1 MVIPPIISAAGGVGK
16 TTLSLMLSYVLPPNY
31 RVLLIDM
38 DPTAGLTLR
47 MLGDLTYQRLLS
59 ERRTLMDMIRD
70 DEHGNVDIRNYIIY
84 GRQVKS
90 YDDEIKLYPQFNEVA
105 VLSPGEGFDE
115 FFAEN
120 QNMDVGK
127 MVWKVLHRGGG
138 IDGLFDVAIV
148 DTAPFFDKR
157 YTLIALY
164 GVGRAVVVLRPT
176 LTDTNRTNTMINKIA
191 GLFRK
196 MDERIPIFTLV
207 FNFDP
212 NKYVIEAKT
221 LSDALKVQRIDIE
234 ENSGRP
240 VSMSIAGRARK
251 VDEML
256 RRNLETLVKLNDSII
271 DCFNYVLPPH
281 NVRFGDE
288 SFPQDNHAIADRRI
302 SDDDR
307 AMLQFTLSNLINR
320 FGIKL
325 NLDYDIVTE

>member
-1 MVIPPIISAAGGVGK
+1 MVIPIISAAGGVGK
-16 TTLSLMLSYVLPPNY
+16 TTLSLMLSYVLSPNY

-59 ERRTLMDMIRD
+59 ERKSLMDMIRD
-70 DEHGNVDIRNYIIY
+70 DEHGNVNIRNYMIY

-90 YDDEIKLYPQFNEVA
+90 YDDEIILYPQFNEVA

-120 QNMDVGK
+120 QNIDVGK
-127 MVWKVLHRGGG
+127 MVWKVLHRSG
-138 IDGLFDVAIV
+138 IDGLFDVVIV

-164 GVGRAVVVLRPT
+164 DVTRAVVVLRPT
-176 LTDTNRTNTMINKIA
+176 LTDTNRTNTMINKIT

-196 MDERIPIFTLV
+196 MDEKVPVFTLV

-221 LSDALKVQRIDIE
+221 LSDVLKVQRIDIE
-234 ENSGRP
+234 NSGRL
-240 VSMSIAGRARK
+240 VSMSITGRTRK

-256 RRNLETLVKLNDSII
+256 RRNLEALVKLNNSVI
-271 DCFNYVLPPH
+271 DYFNYVLPH
-281 NVRFGDE
+281 NVRFSDE
-288 SFPQDNHAIADRRI
+288 SFPQDNHVIADRRI
-302 SDDDR
+302 SDNDR
-307 AMLQFTLSNLINR
+307 AVLQVTLSNLVNR

-325 NLDYDIVTE
+325 NLGYDILTV